1 MLLILSPVYSL
12 QSSRRCLAA
21 GLESCNE
28 QGWNSHQSSTHT
40 KQAHIHT
47 LTHIQRHAHPHRYTY
62 TLPQIP
68 THPYTYTESY
78 ILIPTYIYIY
88 AHAHIYTP
96 PTHTHRARALVIY
109 HILMLTVYMCVCVCS
124 IAQSCLTLWDPMD
137 CSLPGSSVNGSFQ
150 ARTLEWVAVS
160 SSRGSSP
167 GDPPYPGV
175 KPRSL
180 ASPAVAGRFFTK
192 CTTWEAPLICMTLAK
207 NVTPPLLLRFLTASL
222 D

>member
-1 MLLILSPVYSL
+1 MKEMLLILSPVYSL

-96 PTHTHRARALVIY
+96 PPPTHTQSKSPG
-109 HILMLTVYMCVCVCS
+109 HIPHSDAHCVYVCVCMLNRPVMS
-124 IAQSCLTLWDPMD
+124 D
-137 CSLPGSSVNGSFQ
+137 SLRPHG
-150 ARTLEWVAVS
+150 L
-160 SSRGSSP
+160 
-167 GDPPYPGV
+167 
-175 KPRSL
+175 
-180 ASPAVAGRFFTK
+180 
-192 CTTWEAPLICMTLAK
+192 
-207 NVTPPLLLRFLTASL
+207 
-222 D
+222 